1 MAFLLA
7 QRCTL
12 ASLREI
18 TATQT
23 QPIKPAHGGGH
34 GEGGSGS
41 VQCQI
46 RREVSQKTEKA
57 MKKQSAN

>member
-1 MAFLLA
+1 
-7 QRCTL
+7 L

-18 TATQT
+18 TATQK
-23 QPIKPAHGGGH
+23 QPIKTVHGGGH

-57 MKKQSAN
+57 MKKQSTN